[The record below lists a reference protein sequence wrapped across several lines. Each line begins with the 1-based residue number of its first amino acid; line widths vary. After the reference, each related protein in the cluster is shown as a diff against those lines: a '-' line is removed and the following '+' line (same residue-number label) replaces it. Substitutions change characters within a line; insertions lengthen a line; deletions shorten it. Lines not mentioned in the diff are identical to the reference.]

1 MRLLVY
7 EYISNGSLADIIFC
21 GTERNPDWNQRVRI
35 ALDVAK
41 GILYLHDEC
50 EQPILHCDIKPQ
62 NILMDEFW
70 TAKIS
75 DFGLAKLLVPDQM
88 RTFDIDKRDKRLHG
102 AGMVQE
108 NSNIS
113 KSRCLQLWN
122 SAPGNYLLQKKQGD

>member
-1 MRLLVY
+1 MLNVPVRAKLTSVSGKI
-7 EYISNGSLADIIFC
+7 ERPVRNGSLADIIFC
-21 GTERNPDWNQRVRI
+21 SAERNPYWNQRVRI

-50 EQPILHCDIKPQ
+50 EPPILHCDINPQ

-88 RTFDIDKRDKRLHG
+88 RTLSLIRGTR
-102 AGMVQE
+102 VTWRRNVTRE
-108 NSNIS
+108 
-113 KSRCLQLWN
+113 LQ
-122 SAPGNYLLQKKQGD
+122 YQ